1 MLYDAKGK
9 EGQYRLDKKHLT
21 SMIQGECAERWGGG
35 VDRRGYQLPECL
47 VSFQPSHLGDA
58 VGQAE
63 RHSFCSFILLKE
75 KKKFRIR
82 MPKCRVH

>member
-1 MLYDAKGK
+1 MGH
-9 EGQYRLDKKHLT
+9 QP
-21 SMIQGECAERWGGG
+21 
-35 VDRRGYQLPECL
+35 PEYL

-75 KKKFRIR
+75 EKNIWNQNG
-82 MPKCRVH
+82 PV